1 MSIKQKIAIPLAKRV
16 QKNLL
21 KKSFNATAKQFDILK
36 YLLLNVE
43 KTAFG
48 KDHNLSKSDNYE
60 TFKSK
65 VSVLDYEDLKPYIE
79 QIKDG
84 KPNVLWPGNPKYLC
98 KTSGT
103 TSGAK
108 YIPLTTESLKTQ
120 IKAARTALLCYIAET
135 KKADFLNGKMIFLQ
149 GSPVL
154 EHLPSGV
161 KFGRLSGIVANYVP
175 NYLQKNRMPS
185 YETNCIEDWETK
197 VNKITQETLREDMT
211 LISGIPS
218 WVQMYYEEL
227 LKQSGKKTISEIF
240 PNFSLFIYGGVNY
253 EPYKERFDQLI
264 GKELPVIELYPASEG
279 FIAFQDS
286 QTEEGMLLN
295 IDAGMFFEFVPAEE
309 IHSDNA
315 TRLHI
320 GQVKTNTNYALI
332 INSNAGL
339 WGYSIGDTI
348 MFTSLHPPRIK
359 VTGRIK
365 HFTSAF
371 GEHVI
376 GKEVETAISIAC
388 AEHKVQIRE
397 FHVAPEVKPKNSLPY
412 HEWLIEFETVPENEH
427 SFISTLEKSMQEQN
441 IYYKDLIMGK
451 VLKTLEIS
459 ALETGAFEKYMKSKG
474 RLGGQNKV
482 PRLANDRKIADALA
496 QYVLK

>member
-1 MSIKQKIAIPLAKRV
+1 MSIKQIIAVPFATHVKKKLLQKSAEAESTQLAV
-16 QKNLL
+16 
-21 KKSFNATAKQFDILK
+21 LK
-36 YLLLNVE
+36 YLLRNAE
-43 KTAFG
+43 KTSFG
-48 KDHNLSKSDNYE
+48 KDHKLKSSDDYDS
-60 TFKSK
+60 FKSK
-65 VSVLDYEDLKPYIE
+65 VNIGDYEDLKPYIE
-79 QIKDG
+79 KVKSGI
-84 KPNVLWPGNPKYLC
+84 PHVLWPGNPKYLC

-120 IKAARTALLCYIAET
+120 IKAARNALLCYIAESG
-135 KKADFLNGKMIFLQ
+135 KADFLNGKMIFLQ

-175 NYLQKNRMPS
+175 NYLQKNRMPT

-197 VNKITQETLREDMT
+197 VKKITQETLKEDMT

-227 LKQSGKKTISEIF
+227 LKQSGKKTILDVF
-240 PNFSLFIYGGVNY
+240 PNFSLFVYGGVNY
-253 EPYKERFDQLI
+253 EPYRERFNQLV
-264 GKELPVIELYPASEG
+264 GEELPVVELYPASEG

-286 QTEEGMLLN
+286 QTEDGMLLN
-295 IDAGMFFEFVPAEE
+295 IDAGMFFEFVPIDE
-309 IHSDNA
+309 IQDKNPA
-315 TRLHI
+315 RLHVGEVEI
-320 GQVKTNTNYALI
+320 GKNYALI

-339 WGYSIGDTI
+339 WGYSIGDTVT
-348 MFTSLHPPRIK
+348 FTSLNPPRIK

-376 GKEVETAISIAC
+376 GKEVETAMSLAC
-388 AEHKVQIRE
+388 KVHNVQIRE
-397 FHVAPEVKPKNSLPY
+397 FHVAPEVKPESGLPY
-412 HEWLIEFETVPENEH
+412 HEWLVEFESPPKDEQN
-427 SFISTLEKSMQEQN
+427 FIATLENSMQDQN
-441 IYYKDLIMGK
+441 SYYLDLIEGK
-451 VLKTLEIS
+451 VLKTLVIS
-459 ALETGAFEKYMKSKG
+459 ALEIGAFEKFMKSRGK
-474 RLGGQNKV
+474 LGGQNKV

-496 QYVLK
+496 QYVVK